1 MTARFSTL
9 LLLGLTLVGCG
20 GQQAAP
26 LAGPTP
32 TPTPAPTPN
41 PEVTFSIIQHD
52 IFETSDTNGRA
63 ACANCHTSVGR
74 SPAGGLDLSHAAAYG
89 QLVNTPT
96 RAMPNAMRVVPGD
109 PERSYLLR
117 TLEGAAGIVGQRMPI
132 SGPYLTDAQIAM
144 IKQWIVMGAPRN

>member
-1 MTARFSTL
+1 MTAKLSTL

-32 TPTPAPTPN
+32 TPTPTPN

-52 IFETSDTNGRA
+52 IFETSDPNGRT
-63 ACANCHTSVGR
+63 ACANCHTSAGR

-96 RAMPNAMRVVPGD
+96 RAMPGAMRVVPGEPD
-109 PERSYLLR
+109 RSYLVR
-117 TLEGAAGIVGQRMPI
+117 TLEGSGIVGQRMPI
-132 SGPYLTDAQIAM
+132 NGPYLTEAQIAM
-144 IKQWIVMGAPRN
+144 IKQWIAMGAPRN